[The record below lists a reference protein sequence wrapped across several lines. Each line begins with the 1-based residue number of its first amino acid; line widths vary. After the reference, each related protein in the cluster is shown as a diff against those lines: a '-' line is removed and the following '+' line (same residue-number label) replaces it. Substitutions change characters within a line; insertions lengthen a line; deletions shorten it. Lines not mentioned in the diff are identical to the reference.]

1 MRLLHRGLFTL
12 SKNGSGCE
20 SVPEQVLEKRF
31 AVCRTS
37 AQPFNLGAGSARTA
51 AARDWGGLDFE
62 FVRAVE
68 Q

>member
-31 AVCRTS
+31 AASGRSVR
-37 AQPFNLGAGSARTA
+37 PF
-51 AARDWGGLDFE
+51 GLDGC
-62 FVRAVE
+62 RLGGAVTP
-68 Q
+68 